1 MKKGLI
7 LYSLSIIAIMS
18 FFSFSYNNTTS
29 KCVKLTCGKKVTYEL
44 VSGADEIEI
53 ASTLKTN
60 YPTCTFEYVSKKK
73 CKKP

>member
-7 LYSLSIIAIMS
+7 LYSLCMIAIMS

>member
-7 LYSLSIIAIMS
+7 LYFIGVIATMTFLSFTS
-18 FFSFSYNNTTS
+18 KSTTS

-53 ASTLKTN
+53 ASFLKTN
-60 YPTCTFEYVSKKK
+60 YTACTFEYVGKRK
-73 CKKP
+73 CKNP